1 MSQRPTRERR
11 VRLVFM
17 TALLVGIGWLLAVG
31 EASMSGGQDL
41 AAALHDEAIVVDGHV
56 HIVAPVIHQG
66 IDPWEVQ
73 TTGLFDYTRAREGG
87 LDVVVHAL
95 FIEDPYNNYNYAVKQ
110 AGRLIETF
118 YRVLEANA
126 DRMALALT
134 SADVRRIV
142 GEGKLAAILTLEG
155 GFDTEGDLDILRLF
169 HRLGVR
175 MIQLTSHSTTNAYV
189 DAHADEQRRGGL
201 TDHGRRI
208 VAEMNR
214 LGIIIDVSHASDAA
228 QLQVIEA
235 SRAPVVGSHHGLRHF
250 NDLPRNLSD
259 QVLRAMAAGGGLMG
273 MHSYAPFLSKA
284 FSDWERAHAPPAGGP
299 RAHLIEGFDIFRPP
313 EPDGGEFIAALDA
326 EMDDRWV
333 RDRSDRRGQGYG
345 RSPVEL
351 QRRLIDAGAPLPTVH
366 DWAEQVDY
374 VVQLVGDDHVGI
386 GLDLM
391 DGGAW
396 LRDFDASSYG
406 RLTEALLERGYGPDR
421 VKKILGEN
429 WLRVLDAA
437 KVEP

>member
-1 MSQRPTRERR
+1 MCVNQLRFALPI
-11 VRLVFM
+11 
-17 TALLVGIGWLLAVG
+17 LLVVGTGWLLA
-31 EASMSGGQDL
+31 EAEGQRLAGQDL

-56 HIVAPVIHQG
+56 HVVAPVIHQG
-66 IDPWEVQ
+66 IDPWQAQ
-73 TTGLFDYTRAREGG
+73 TTGLFDYARAQEGG

-95 FIEDPYNNYNYAVKQ
+95 FVEDAYNNYNYAVKQ
-110 AGRLIETF
+110 AVRLIETF
-118 YRVLEANA
+118 YRVLDANA
-126 DRMALALT
+126 DKMELALS

-142 GEGKLAAILTLEG
+142 GDGKMAAILTLEG
-155 GFDTEGDLDILRLF
+155 GFDTEGDLDVLRLF

-175 MIQLTSHSTTNAYV
+175 MIQLTSHSTTNAYI
-189 DAHADEQRRGGL
+189 DAHADEPRRGGL
-201 TDHGRRI
+201 TAHGRRI

-228 QLQVIEA
+228 QVQVIEA

-250 NDLPRNLSD
+250 HDHPRNLSD
-259 QVLRAMAAGGGLMG
+259 EVLRAMAAGGGLMG

-284 FSDWERAHAPPAGGP
+284 FAEWERTNQPPASAPPS
-299 RAHLIEGFDIFRPP
+299 HLIEGFEIFRRS

-326 EMDDRWV
+326 EMHNRWV

-345 RSPVEL
+345 RSAAEL
-351 QRRLIDAGAPLPTVH
+351 HQALIEAGAPLPTVH
-366 DWAEQVDY
+366 DWAAQVDY

-396 LRDFDASSYG
+396 LRDFDASSYP
-406 RLTEALLERGYGPDR
+406 RLTEALLERGYGPER